1 MYNKGY
7 ASEAGPSTASTA
19 SMLTYRFSVGI
30 MAVVADGKSV
40 GENNDHVV
48 KDVKDVSLDVA
59 YL

>member
-1 MYNKGY
+1 MSTKGY
-7 ASEAGPSTASTA
+7 ALEAGPSTASTA
-19 SMLTYRFSVGI
+19 SMLTYLFPVGI

-48 KDVKDVSLDVA
+48 KDVSLDVA